1 MLCCF
6 LISAVY
12 VSTGVQCTVSVVET
26 SSYRWLRRIV
36 YAASQRMAPLATVR
50 YARALQRRSKAA
62 RRSCECGVEGT
73 KAQQGGDPPTGSSL
87 SRTLH
92 ITTAHAGASTEKRIA
107 EAKSRYVYLCFC
119 PRGDAMGKG
128 KGKVVCYEPNQGT
141 KVGGI
146 FSSKSPTREK
156 HKCQR
161 TLSRPRPT
169 LRPKCMLICSHLH
182 HMPSFSRQPSITS
195 QAVYVGRK
203 TLTTATRRGKT

>member
-141 KVGGI
+141 KWGV
-146 FSSKSPTREK
+146 
-156 HKCQR
+156 
-161 TLSRPRPT
+161 
-169 LRPKCMLICSHLH
+169 
-182 HMPSFSRQPSITS
+182 SFLLNRQQGKNTS
-195 QAVYVGRK
+195 ASGRS
-203 TLTTATRRGKT
+203 LARGERSDQNVC